1 MSVLRRMQ
9 RANNTLKIVKRV
21 MAPDVSRPDKLDR
34 KAKRTSHAH
43 RMAKPVHFIFRIG
56 KTE

>member
-9 RANNTLKIVKRV
+9 RAKNTFQIVKRV
-21 MAPDVSRPDKLDR
+21 MAPDVFRSDKLDR
-34 KAKRTSHAH
+34 ESKRTSHAH